1 MRNTIEEFNPK
12 KLIPL
17 YRRSLTDSVL
27 PFWLKYGMDPVHGGI
42 YTGLDRD
49 GSILETDKS
58 VWFQGRALWTFA
70 QAYMATSSYGEKHP
84 EYLDACRSLVDFIE
98 KHCTDKS
105 DGRMYFRLTK
115 DGKSVIKRLRYFFSE
130 TFAVI
135 GFAAYGRASGKKE
148 YVQKA
153 FDLLKKIERIR
164 TQPGLLIPKFDQTNA
179 SSRGFGV
186 PMILLNTAAELRA
199 AVRHFNMDG
208 EAFCTEYMDALL
220 NEIKTYFIRPDLK
233 AVLEQCASDGSVQRD
248 HFEGRLLNPGHA
260 IEGAWF
266 MMKEG
271 LSRGDT
277 ELQKLGVDMFDWM
290 WERGWDKKYG
300 GIIYFRDIDNK
311 SLSEYWQ
318 DMKFWWPQNEA
329 VIASL
334 YAYTITGRKK
344 YKDRFVCA
352 HNYFHE
358 RFPDAK
364 YGECYG
370 YFHRDGTLAT
380 PLKGNMY
387 KGPFHIP
394 RMYMEGAALLEKL
407 NKKTEKQSV

>member
-1 MRNTIEEFNPK
+1 MTEEFNAK
-12 KLIPL
+12 KLL
-17 YRRSLTDSVL
+17 SFYKRSLTASVL
-27 PFWLKYGMDPVHGGI
+27 PFWLKYGMDSVHGGI

-49 GSILETDKS
+49 GSLLESDKS

-70 QAYMATSSYGEKHP
+70 QAYMTAASYGEDHP
-84 EYLDACRSLVDFIE
+84 EYLDACRSLADFIE

-115 DGKSVIKRLRYFFSE
+115 DGKPVIKRLRYFFSE
-130 TFAVI
+130 TFAVV
-135 GFAAYGRASGKKE
+135 GFASYGRASGKKE

-153 FDLLKKIERIR
+153 FNLLKKIDEIR
-164 TQPGLLIPKFDQTNA
+164 STPGVLIPKFDEKNA
-179 SSRGFGV
+179 PSRGFGV
-186 PMILLNTAAELRA
+186 PMILLNTVSELRA
-199 AVRHFNMDG
+199 ALRQFNMEG
-208 EAFCTEYMDALL
+208 EDFCNRYIDDLL
-220 NEIKTYFIRPDLK
+220 KEIKTYFIRPELK
-233 AVLEQCASDGSVQRD
+233 AVLEQCAPDGSVQYE

-266 MMKEG
+266 IMKEG
-271 LSRGDT
+271 IERGDKD
-277 ELQKLGVDMFDWM
+277 LQKLGIDMFDWM

-300 GIIYFRDIDNK
+300 GIIYFRDIENK
-311 SLSEYWQ
+311 NLSEYWQ

-334 YAYTITGRKK
+334 YAYSLTGQKK
-344 YKDRFVCA
+344 YQTRFTLA
-352 HNYFHE
+352 HDYFHE
-358 RFPDAK
+358 RFPDKK

-370 YFHRDGTLAT
+370 YFHRDGTLST

-394 RMYMEGAALLEKL
+394 RMYIEGIKLLERL
-407 NKKTEKQSV
+407 SVKSK